1 MPDQE
6 TCTIKK
12 ILPQEKIGKSYV
24 IIIKKTFSSVSGAIY
39 RVLSVQIGKLK
50 QNHRHCWCNDAESTW
65 IKWVINQEGT
75 RKKEE

>member
-50 QNHRHCWCNDAESTW
+50 QNHRHC
-65 IKWVINQEGT
+65 
-75 RKKEE
+75 